1 MHVPCTSSS
10 SCFRFM
16 LIGSGFYPAQ
26 HTPRMNAST
35 APPDVRQRGGQVE
48 MSCSQWGFASEDSE
62 VFFWKI
68 ATGWTLVPRDFSVMA
83 SVASRALSSVFFCSL
98 GILMVVIFYILYY
111 LFYLKYVI
119 LFKIY
124 IFNLTRMHP
133 HALAWLELIC
143 ERVEFRFRI
152 HLYLF
157 VWESL
162 RFRIYID

>member
-10 SCFRFM
+10 CCFRFM

-26 HTPRMNAST
+26 HTPRMNVST

-98 GILMVVIFYILYY
+98 GILMLVPVDFLYSL
-111 LFYLKYVI
+111 LFV
-119 LFKIY
+119 LFKIFFIKT
-124 IFNLTRMHP
+124 IF
-133 HALAWLELIC
+133 
-143 ERVEFRFRI
+143 
-152 HLYLF
+152 YDLF
-157 VWESL
+157 
-162 RFRIYID
+162 YY